1 MEVARYK
8 IYERLLTVGELPLTK
23 VGKVGKKALREIARD
38 ALMRPD
44 AVTANQL
51 ASRESRQS
59 IPGRKSAR
67 DKSLA
72 HWLEREIARLRAG
85 EPAADGPDT
94 SHIRQPTDTMWMS
107 QPRSQVCMAV
117 ASTPYANGAR
127 HLGYAVGYKAASRPP
142 PRPGRTRPRPA
153 LDTCVGDDQGH
164 TKGVGFW
171 FGDLLP
177 AHEPEQRGDDFSVEY
192 VRRDW
197 MEMPAWPWR
206 ALCEAVTPG
215 PVRERSQYPE
225 RARVLR
231 PSPLPACGQG
241 RPGYPSALAAAV

>member
-107 QPRSQVCMAV
+107 QPRSQVLARCAWLWHPRRMPTAPDTWDTPLGIRLHPGLRPV
-117 ASTPYANGAR
+117 LAGHAHALRLIRASAIIKGTRRASASGSVIFFPRMSPSNVEMTSPSSTYGAT
-127 HLGYAVGYKAASRPP
+127 GWKCP
-142 PRPGRTRPRPA
+142 PGR
-153 LDTCVGDDQGH
+153 G
-164 TKGVGFW
+164 
-171 FGDLLP
+171 
-177 AHEPEQRGDDFSVEY
+177 
-192 VRRDW
+192 
-197 MEMPAWPWR
+197 
-206 ALCEAVTPG
+206 
-215 PVRERSQYPE
+215 ERS
-225 RARVLR
+225 AR
-231 PSPLPACGQG
+231 Q
-241 RPGYPSALAAAV
+241 